1 MVVYSLGL
9 YGEEQPVDSQLLIKR
24 IDEKMNKHE
33 LKHVSSVIF
42 WDYNGT
48 ILDDVNTCIMA
59 LNSMLSRRGLPAI
72 TLEKYIDI
80 FDFPIIQLYKRAGF
94 DLEKESFTEILAPE
108 YISLYQPASY
118 RASLRSGVLELLKTF
133 KSAGCTQVLLSAS
146 QRDLL
151 LEQTNTLG
159 LTPFFDSVL
168 GLSDIYAKSKSELA
182 HQWIL
187 EKRIESSNICVI
199 GDTVHDFQ
207 VSLELG
213 CQCILICGGH
223 NSKQRLQ
230 ESNAIVI
237 EDFSELLE
245 MISNWFSLSYKS
257 LWRKE

>member
-1 MVVYSLGL
+1 
-9 YGEEQPVDSQLLIKR
+9 
-24 IDEKMNKHE
+24 MNIHE
-33 LKHVSSVIF
+33 LEHVSPVIF

-59 LNSMLSRRGLPAI
+59 LNTMLNRRGMPAI

-94 DLEKESFTEILAPE
+94 NLEKESFTEILAPE

-151 LEQTNTLG
+151 LEQTDTLG
-159 LTPFFDSVL
+159 LTPFFDSIL
-168 GLSDIYAKSKSELA
+168 GLGDIYAKSKTEQA
-182 HQWIL
+182 RRWIF
-187 EKRIESSNICVI
+187 EKHIASDNICVI

-237 EDFSELLE
+237 EDFSELPE
-245 MISNWFSLSYKS
+245 MMGNWFSLNKGSIFNIVSYS
-257 LWRKE
+257 QEER